1 MIGKAL
7 AERIDHFAVLAAQR
21 KADEKYAQSALGMH
35 AAATQLRR
43 DAGAMSDSNDRDAML
58 RLAASYDQ
66 RAGLSQR
73 R

>member
-1 MIGKAL
+1 
-7 AERIDHFAVLAAQR
+7 
-21 KADEKYAQSALGMH
+21 
-35 AAATQLRR
+35 LRR